1 MTYDFIVPC
10 LMGTEGL
17 VADELKFAGFENV
30 KSENGRVGFSGDMEA
45 CARANIILRCGERVL
60 MRLAGFPARSF
71 EELFQGVKAIA
82 WEDILGKDDCFPVKG
97 YCLDSMLHSVPS
109 CQSIIKKAVV
119 ERMKAS
125 YGVGWLEETGDRYQI
140 QFSIV
145 RDTAEIFIDT
155 TGDPLYKRGYK
166 QQSNIATIRETLAAS
181 MVKLARYRGR
191 ETFIDPF
198 CGSGTIAIEAAM
210 TSLGIMPGARRGFD
224 AELWGFYDNRV
235 FARLKEE
242 YIAKERRE
250 QLPIFAYDIDPEC
263 VAITEANARRAG
275 IEGCIRVAVGDA
287 LKLDYPSERAVM
299 ITNSPY
305 GQRMM
310 DVEQARRIYTALGR
324 RTAGNNGLK
333 KYIITSDAE
342 FERFYGRRAD
352 KKRKLYNGMIKCD
365 LYMYFK

>member
-60 MRLAGFPARSF
+60 MRLAGVPARSF

-145 RDTAEIFIDT
+145 RDIAEIFIDT

-166 QQSNIATIRETLAAS
+166 
-181 MVKLARYRGR
+181 
-191 ETFIDPF
+191 
-198 CGSGTIAIEAAM
+198 
-210 TSLGIMPGARRGFD
+210 
-224 AELWGFYDNRV
+224 
-235 FARLKEE
+235 
-242 YIAKERRE
+242 
-250 QLPIFAYDIDPEC
+250 
-263 VAITEANARRAG
+263 
-275 IEGCIRVAVGDA
+275 
-287 LKLDYPSERAVM
+287 
-299 ITNSPY
+299 
-305 GQRMM
+305 
-310 DVEQARRIYTALGR
+310 
-324 RTAGNNGLK
+324 
-333 KYIITSDAE
+333 
-342 FERFYGRRAD
+342 
-352 KKRKLYNGMIKCD
+352 
-365 LYMYFK
+365 